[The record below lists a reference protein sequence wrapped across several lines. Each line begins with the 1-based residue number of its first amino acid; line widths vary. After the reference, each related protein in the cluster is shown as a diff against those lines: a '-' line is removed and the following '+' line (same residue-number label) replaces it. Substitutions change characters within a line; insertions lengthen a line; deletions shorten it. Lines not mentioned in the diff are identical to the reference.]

1 MTAYEQ
7 VTRQMVNDIKTD
19 IKEIKLDLSK
29 LSNHYSRRLP
39 SWASA
44 LFMVLTAII
53 GGLFGKTIL

>member
-29 LSNHYSRRLP
+29 LSNQYSRRLP

-53 GGLFGKTIL
+53 GGLAGKTIL